1 MANLP
6 TSIKNLNTLLG
17 EQLTEGGGG
26 GSSDF
31 STAEV
36 TVTISTHGAYIG
48 LPVVMLGGEGEEGF
62 AQALEIGESGVYSVI
77 LYEGNCTVFAE
88 SYTDGKMAVVAVTG
102 NAETMGDSVFT
113 IKGDCAVTVTLEDD
127 SNE

>member
-17 EQLTEGGGG
+17 EQLAEGGGG

-36 TVTISTHGAYIG
+36 TLIATSGNYSVSVPFINQN
-48 LPVVMLGGEGEEGF
+48 MLVSSSVGQNSEDAPLVIEVPLYKGS
-62 AQALEIGESGVYSVI
+62 LEISFEQFVGLADVPTCTGDIEMIDGAFLI
-77 LYEGNCTVFAE
+77 TGNCTI
-88 SYTDGKMAVVAVTG
+88 TG
-102 NAETMGDSVFT
+102 AGQS
-113 IKGDCAVTVTLEDD
+113 G
-127 SNE
+127 